1 MKPFEGTGAI
11 FEFDGDYD
19 GDVVIKSRRWEP
31 GAFEGSKSWETGR
44 YIDGGEVS
52 IPAKDLLGFIA
63 HHYINHILPRKIEQL
78 GKMPLEHLLT
88 LMVKK

>member
-1 MKPFEGTGAI
+1 MKPFEGRDAI
-11 FEFDGDYD
+11 FEFDGDFD
-19 GDVVIKSRRWEP
+19 GDVVIKTRRDAP
-31 GAFEGSKSWETGR
+31 GG
-44 YIDGGEVS
+44 YIEVDEIS
-52 IPAKDLLGFIA
+52 ISAKDLLGFIA